1 MKVRKGQVLVFN
13 AAGWDRFDARA
24 NTPADGTVV
33 RVCAPPGCPGPNVM
47 GHCFVETLDGSV
59 HRAGV
64 YRFTQQRSY
73 QVTRAMAEY
82 LAKTEKDYRARKL
95 RGQWVVWCDT
105 SDHIVEFDDIVLT
118 FAAGI
123 TDFAASIKKGN

>member
-47 GHCFVETLDGSV
+47 SHCFVETLGGSFIGLV
-59 HRAGV
+59 S
-64 YRFTQQRSY
+64 T
-73 QVTRAMAEY
+73 
-82 LAKTEKDYRARKL
+82 
-95 RGQWVVWCDT
+95 
-105 SDHIVEFDDIVLT
+105 
-118 FAAGI
+118 
-123 TDFAASIKKGN
+123 ASLSKGATK